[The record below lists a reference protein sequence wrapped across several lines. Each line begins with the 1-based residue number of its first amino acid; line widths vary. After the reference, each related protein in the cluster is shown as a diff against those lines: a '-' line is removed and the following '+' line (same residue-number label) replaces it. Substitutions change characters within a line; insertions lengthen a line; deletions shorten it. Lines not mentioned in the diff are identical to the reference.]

1 MSGPDAPSRPGLAFR
16 VGITGHRPDKLAAFD
31 PERLRGALA
40 RVLERIDAGVRGLAR
55 ERSSA
60 GRDDGAA
67 PAPRLVSALAEG
79 ADRMA
84 VEAAPASWALD
95 ALLPMPRAEYER
107 DFLAPG
113 HPASAS
119 LAAFRAALARAD
131 TIVELPA
138 LGPDLSRPGPRAEQ
152 YASLAR
158 ALVRRIDL
166 LVAIWDGEAAAG
178 PGGTAHVVAEA
189 TAEGVPVVRVAPDGA
204 AIDDA
209 TLDRVLDGILG
220 VRAA

>member
-1 MSGPDAPSRPGLAFR
+1 MSGPDDPPRRRRAFR

-31 PERLRGALA
+31 PERLGRALA
-40 RVLERIDAGVRGLAR
+40 RVLERIDVGVQRIAR

-60 GRDDGAA
+60 GFGPGT
-67 PAPRLVSALAEG
+67 PALRLVSALAEG

-84 VEAAPASWALD
+84 VDTAPASWALD

-189 TAEGVPVVRVAPDGA
+189 TAEGVAVVRVAPDGA

-209 TLDRVLDGILG
+209 TLDRLLDGILG